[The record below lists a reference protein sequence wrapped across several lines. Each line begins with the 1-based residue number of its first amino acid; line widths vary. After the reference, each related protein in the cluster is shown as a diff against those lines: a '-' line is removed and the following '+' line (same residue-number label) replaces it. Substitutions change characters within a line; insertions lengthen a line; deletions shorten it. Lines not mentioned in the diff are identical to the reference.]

1 MVSLA
6 QYPRHKNTQKTLKA
20 RRSFGSAFAALR
32 IMDDF
37 IRMRRLFEQMMMANE
52 KALRANER
60 AVRILKSQRFAKLQ
74 RARDREVLYNS
85 PRLVRAVGSNFRR
98 R

>member
-1 MVSLA
+1 M
-6 QYPRHKNTQKTLKA
+6 
-20 RRSFGSAFAALR
+20 R

-37 IRMRRLFEQMMMANE
+37 LHMRRLFEQMMMANE

-60 AVRILKSQRFAKLQ
+60 TVYLLKSRRAAKLQ

>member
-1 MVSLA
+1 
-6 QYPRHKNTQKTLKA
+6 
-20 RRSFGSAFAALR
+20 
-32 IMDDF
+32 MDDF
-37 IRMRRLFEQMMMANE
+37 LRMRRLFEQMMMANE

-60 AVRILKSQRFAKLQ
+60 TMYLLKSRRAAKLQ
-74 RARDREVLYNS
+74 RAKDREVLYNS

>member
-1 MVSLA
+1 
-6 QYPRHKNTQKTLKA
+6 
-20 RRSFGSAFAALR
+20 
-32 IMDDF
+32 MDDF
-37 IRMRRLFEQMMMANE
+37 LRMRRLFEQMMMANE

-60 AVRILKSQRFAKLQ
+60 AVYLLKSRRAAKLQ

-85 PRLVRAVGSNFRR
+85 PRLIRAVGSNFRR

>member
-1 MVSLA
+1 M
-6 QYPRHKNTQKTLKA
+6 
-20 RRSFGSAFAALR
+20 RSFGSTFAALR

-60 AVRILKSQRFAKLQ
+60 AVQILRSRRSAKLQ
-74 RARDREVLYNS
+74 RARNFEVLYNS

>member
-1 MVSLA
+1 M
-6 QYPRHKNTQKTLKA
+6 
-20 RRSFGSAFAALR
+20 R

-37 IRMRRLFEQMMMANE
+37 LHMRRLFEQMMMANE

-60 AVRILKSQRFAKLQ
+60 TVHLLKSRRAAKLQ

>member
-1 MVSLA
+1 
-6 QYPRHKNTQKTLKA
+6 
-20 RRSFGSAFAALR
+20 
-32 IMDDF
+32 MDYF
-37 IRMRRLFEQMMMANE
+37 LRMRRLFEQMMIANE

-60 AVRILKSQRFAKLQ
+60 TVYLLKSRRAAKLQ

>member
-1 MVSLA
+1 
-6 QYPRHKNTQKTLKA
+6 
-20 RRSFGSAFAALR
+20 
-32 IMDDF
+32 MDDF
-37 IRMRRLFEQMMMANE
+37 LHMRRLFEQLMMANE

-60 AVRILKSQRFAKLQ
+60 TVYLLKSRRATKLQ

-98 R
+98 M

>member
-1 MVSLA
+1 M
-6 QYPRHKNTQKTLKA
+6 
-20 RRSFGSAFAALR
+20 RSFGSAFAASR

-60 AVRILKSQRFAKLQ
+60 AVKILTSRRSMKLQ
-74 RARDREVLYNS
+74 RARNVEVLYNS
-85 PRLVRAVGSNFRR
+85 PRLIRAVGSNFRR

>member
-1 MVSLA
+1 M
-6 QYPRHKNTQKTLKA
+6 
-20 RRSFGSAFAALR
+20 RSFGRAFAALR

-60 AVRILKSQRFAKLQ
+60 AVQILRSRRSVKLQ
-74 RARDREVLYNS
+74 RARNFEVLYNS

>member
-1 MVSLA
+1 M
-6 QYPRHKNTQKTLKA
+6 
-20 RRSFGSAFAALR
+20 R

-60 AVRILKSQRFAKLQ
+60 AIQILKSRHSAKLQ
-74 RARDREVLYNS
+74 RARNFEVLYNS

>member
-1 MVSLA
+1 
-6 QYPRHKNTQKTLKA
+6 
-20 RRSFGSAFAALR
+20 
-32 IMDDF
+32 MDDF
-37 IRMRRLFEQMMMANE
+37 LRMRRLFEQMMIANE

-60 AVRILKSQRFAKLQ
+60 TVYLLKSRRAAKLQ

-85 PRLVRAVGSNFRR
+85 PRLVRAVGSNYRR

>member
-1 MVSLA
+1 
-6 QYPRHKNTQKTLKA
+6 
-20 RRSFGSAFAALR
+20 
-32 IMDDF
+32 MDDF
-37 IRMRRLFEQMMMANE
+37 LRMHRLFEQMMMANE

-60 AVRILKSQRFAKLQ
+60 TVYLLKSRRATKLQ

>member
-1 MVSLA
+1 M
-6 QYPRHKNTQKTLKA
+6 
-20 RRSFGSAFAALR
+20 RSFGSAFAASR

-60 AVRILKSQRFAKLQ
+60 AVKILTSRRSLKLQ
-74 RARDREVLYNS
+74 RARNVEVLYNS
-85 PRLVRAVGSNFRR
+85 PRLIRAVGSNFRR

>member
-1 MVSLA
+1 MGSLSLLHL
-6 QYPRHKNTQKTLKA
+6 QLLKTQKKA
-20 RRSFGSAFAALR
+20 SRSFGSAFVTLR

-37 IRMRRLFEQMMMANE
+37 IRMRRLFEQMMANE

-60 AVRILKSQRFAKLQ
+60 AVQLLRSRRSAKLQ
-74 RARDREVLYNS
+74 RARNFEVLYNS